1 MTCDCQTS
9 PCGCSDQ
16 TSISQKH
23 VVQPVFTT
31 RCDRYVPG
39 TENVWVE
46 RGTSPN
52 DVNAPGVCMLDT
64 MTDAQIAYSLERDD
78 RARADLLTVTS
89 DPHLHELAR
98 TVPKL
103 PKVELSDVEQALLN
117 QPNNVGSIPFYAL
130 FRGQPPFAQ

>member
-1 MTCDCQTS
+1 
-9 PCGCSDQ
+9 
-16 TSISQKH
+16 
-23 VVQPVFTT
+23 
-31 RCDRYVPG
+31 
-39 TENVWVE
+39 
-46 RGTSPN
+46 
-52 DVNAPGVCMLDT
+52 MLDT

>member
-1 MTCDCQTS
+1 MPCACCNSSPCDCVRA
-9 PCGCSDQ
+9 
-16 TSISQKH
+16 
-23 VVQPVFTT
+23 VVPERVT

-46 RGTSPN
+46 RGCSAN
-52 DVNAPGVCMLDT
+52 DVTARGVCMLDT
-64 MTDAQIAYSLERDD
+64 MTDAQISYCLERDE

-89 DPHLHELAR
+89 DPHLLELAR
-98 TVPKL
+98 TVPQL
-103 PKVELSDVEQALLN
+103 PKVELTDVEQALLN